1 MTLTQ
6 RSLNGRKG
14 EEMIEV
20 ERIISVDQERRIV
33 TGVIQEPKSERKLG
47 EKRLFAHQVRE
58 NLVNRRLITLPKD
71 ESITGDKF
79 GTTLSPP
86 SRPR

>member
-1 MTLTQ
+1 
-6 RSLNGRKG
+6 
-14 EEMIEV
+14 MIEV

-58 NLVNRRLITLPKD
+58 DL
-71 ESITGDKF
+71 TGTD
-79 GTTLSPP
+79 
-86 SRPR
+86 R

>member
-1 MTLTQ
+1 
-6 RSLNGRKG
+6 
-14 EEMIEV
+14 MIEY

-58 NLVNRRLITLPKD
+58 NLVNRRLLTLPRD
-71 ESITGDKF
+71 ESVTCDEL

-86 SRPR
+86 